1 MDEEEQKEDGI
12 KDIKE
17 VFYDN
22 LDNWP
27 TETIKKNLFR
37 LRPEEGAEVYLNLSE
52 GYHDITNQG
61 LEVEKKFRPK
71 VTIRTQ
77 ELKTELD
84 RWKIGGGAF
93 FRVVAD
99 SPNLNTAMK
108 LCIQYFIVWTR
119 QLFPFQFSFL
129 SIPFFIATLFL
140 SQFTLE
146 YQPGSATLGT
156 YLTFLITGLIFI
168 CLGLWTYIEG
178 MYKRFIK
185 GYKSWKT
192 VPDSM
197 IGFVIPG
204 IFFWTTALEYAIYN
218 LTSTTD
224 IATLIPVSAW
234 LSVLIGVIVLFIGT
248 DAFLRG
254 EKSYVEKFSH
264 PMDYA
269 PLMLYLYK
277 NKAGNWDIEGT
288 QFDYFHYKT
297 SFVPKEK
304 LSYKEDEDEKKEHPW
319 FLIDRSWHAFREY
332 IKPNIMIRL
341 FANVVFNIIAW
352 LIIVGVYV
360 IFILEKFWLDIGT
373 LEANFT
379 HPVFFMLIYVLLP
392 IMMVFMLWSISRTR
406 EYKLPIWEDL
416 SEKDDDELTR
426 NHHLSYDRL
435 RILWNLR
442 NREHTGEQRFTEI
455 WSKSDW
461 IEGDSSRL
469 VARVKMQFPFDRYK
483 DWHTLRDTQEELLS
497 LIAVQ
502 TKEEELRKLHA
513 EIAEVKRDLQ
523 KQMIEG
529 IDSIEEEL
537 DEYFD
542 DQKEEI
548 EEEREELKEI
558 LGVIEDEVVEETTT
572 EDIET
577 EEIIE
582 ETEPEVIDTVDEI
595 IEEIEEV
602 TEEVSEPAAEDIF
615 DETEIPDIPDVDE
628 EKEETPIKKDIE
640 DLGVPD
646 LPPVEEDKKEP
657 EEEEEFTIPDIPID
671 VEKEED

>member
-1 MDEEEQKEDGI
+1 MVKEKEEESSIKE
-12 KDIKE
+12 IKE

-27 TETIKKNLFR
+27 TETLKKNLFR

-61 LEVEKKFRPK
+61 LEVERKFRPE

-93 FRVVAD
+93 FRVIGD

-108 LCIQYFIVWTR
+108 LCIQYFIIWTR

-140 SQFTLE
+140 SQFTLA
-146 YQPGSATLGT
+146 YQPEDAVLGT
-156 YLTFLITGLIFI
+156 YLTFLITGLLLI
-168 CLGLWTYIEG
+168 CLGLWTYFEG
-178 MYKRFIK
+178 LYKRFIK

-197 IGFVIPG
+197 IGFVLPG
-204 IFFWTTALEYAIYN
+204 LLLWTTALEYAIYN
-218 LTSTTD
+218 LTSTNL
-224 IATLIPVSAW
+224 IKTLIPISAW
-234 LSVLIGVIVLFIGT
+234 LSLLIGAVVLFIGT

-269 PLMLYLYK
+269 PLLLYLNK

-297 SFVPKEK
+297 SFITKEK
-304 LSYKEDEDEKKEHPW
+304 LSFKEEDEKKEHPW

-341 FANVVFNIIAW
+341 FANVIFNIIAW
-352 LIIVGVYV
+352 LIIVGVYAIFV
-360 IFILEKFWLDIGT
+360 IEKFWLDIGT
-373 LEANFT
+373 LESNFT
-379 HPVFFMLIYVLLP
+379 HPVFFVLIYILLP
-392 IMMVFMLWSISRTR
+392 IMAVFMLWSISRTR
-406 EYKLPIWEDL
+406 EYKLNIWEDL
-416 SEKDDDELTR
+416 SEKDDDELIR

-442 NREHTGEQRFTEI
+442 NREHTGEQRFTEL
-455 WSKSDW
+455 WSKTNW

-469 VARVKMQFPFDRYK
+469 VARVKLQFPFDRYK

-513 EIAEVKRDLQ
+513 EIADVKRDLQ

-542 DQKEEI
+542 EQKEEL
-548 EEEREELKEI
+548 EEERAELKEK
-558 LGVIEDEVVEETTT
+558 LGAIEDVVVEETRT
-572 EDIET
+572 EDI
-577 EEIIE
+577 
-582 ETEPEVIDTVDEI
+582 DTVEEV
-595 IEEIEEV
+595 IEEIEEPIIEEV
-602 TEEVSEPAAEDIF
+602 TEPTTEEVFAE
-615 DETEIPDIPDVDE
+615 EEIPDIPEVEAE
-628 EKEETPIKKDIE
+628 EEI
-640 DLGVPD
+640 
-646 LPPVEEDKKEP
+646 PPVEEAEDLGIPDVPTIEEVKE
-657 EEEEEFTIPDIPID
+657 ETVDEEEEFTIPDIPID

>member
-1 MDEEEQKEDGI
+1 MVEEEQKENGI

-93 FRVVAD
+93 FRVIGD

-108 LCIQYFIVWTR
+108 LCIQYVIVWTR

-140 SQFTLE
+140 SQFALA
-146 YQPGSATLGT
+146 YQPESATLGT
-156 YLTFLITGLIFI
+156 YLTFLITGLLFI
-168 CLGLWTYIEG
+168 CLGLWTYFEG
-178 MYKRFIK
+178 IYKRFIK

-197 IGFVIPG
+197 IGFVLPG
-204 IFFWTTALEYAIYN
+204 LLFWTTALEYAIYN
-218 LTSTTD
+218 LTSTTL
-224 IATLIPVSAW
+224 IKTLIPVSAW
-234 LSVLIGVIVLFIGT
+234 LLLLIGAVVLFIGT

-269 PLMLYLYK
+269 PLMLYLNK
-277 NKAGNWDIEGT
+277 NKAGGWDIEGT

-297 SFVPKEK
+297 SFIPKEK
-304 LSYKEDEDEKKEHPW
+304 LSFNEEDEKNEHPS

-332 IKPNIMIRL
+332 IKPNIIIRL
-341 FANVVFNIIAW
+341 FANVIFNIIAW
-352 LIIVGVYV
+352 LLIVGVYAIFV
-360 IFILEKFWLDIGT
+360 IEKFWLDIGT

-379 HPVFFMLIYVLLP
+379 RPVFFILIYVLLP
-392 IMMVFMLWSISRTR
+392 IIVVFMLWSISRTR
-406 EYKLPIWEDL
+406 EYKLNIWEDL
-416 SEKDDDELTR
+416 SEKDDDEIIR

-442 NREHTGEQRFTEI
+442 NREHTGEQRFTEL

-469 VARVKMQFPFDRYK
+469 IARVKLQFPFERYK

-502 TKEEELRKLHA
+502 TKEEELRNLHA

-523 KQMIEG
+523 KQMMEG

-542 DQKEEI
+542 EQKEEL
-548 EEEREELKEI
+548 EEERAELKEK
-558 LGVIEDEVVEETTT
+558 LGAIEDVVVEETKT
-572 EDIET
+572 E
-577 EEIIE
+577 
-582 ETEPEVIDTVDEI
+582 V
-595 IEEIEEV
+595 IEEIEEPV
-602 TEEVSEPAAEDIF
+602 IEEVTEPTTEEVFEE
-615 DETEIPDIPDVDE
+615 EEIPDIPEV
-628 EKEETPIKKDIE
+628 EKEI
-640 DLGVPD
+640 
-646 LPPVEEDKKEP
+646 PPVEEDLGIPDVPTIEEVKEEP
-657 EEEEEFTIPDIPID
+657 VDEEEEFTIPDIPID

>member
-1 MDEEEQKEDGI
+1 MVEEEKKEDGI
-12 KDIKE
+12 RDIKE

-108 LCIQYFIVWTR
+108 LCIQYFIIWTR

-140 SQFTLE
+140 SQFTLA
-146 YQPGSATLGT
+146 YQPENATLGT
-156 YLTFLITGLIFI
+156 YLTFFITGLLFI
-168 CLGLWTYIEG
+168 CLGIWTYFEG
-178 MYKRFIK
+178 LYKRFIK

-197 IGFVIPG
+197 IGFVVPG
-204 IFFWTTALEYAIYN
+204 LFFLTTALEYAIYN
-218 LTSTTD
+218 LTSTNL
-224 IATLIPVSAW
+224 IKTLIPVSAW
-234 LSVLIGVIVLFIGT
+234 LSLLIGAVVLFIGT

-297 SFVPKEK
+297 SFISKEK
-304 LSYKEDEDEKKEHPW
+304 LSFNEEDEKNEHPW

-360 IFILEKFWLDIGT
+360 IYVLEKFWLDIGT
-373 LEANFT
+373 LESNFT

-392 IMMVFMLWSISRTR
+392 IMVVFMLWSISRTR
-406 EYKLPIWEDL
+406 EYKLDIWEEL
-416 SEKDDDELTR
+416 SEKDDDTIIA

-442 NREHTGEQRFTEI
+442 NREHTGEQRFTEL
-455 WSKSDW
+455 WSKSNW

-513 EIAEVKRDLQ
+513 EIADVKKDLQ

-542 DQKEEI
+542 DQKEELD
-548 EEEREELKEI
+548 EERAELKEK
-558 LGVIEDEVVEETTT
+558 LGAIEDTVIEEIETVEET
-572 EDIET
+572 
-577 EEIIE
+577 IE
-582 ETEPEVIDTVDEI
+582 EVEAEVVDTVDEI
-595 IEEIEEV
+595 IEEIEEA
-602 TEEVSEPAAEDIF
+602 TEDEEEPLIEEII
-615 DETEIPDIPDVDE
+615 EEYEIPDIPDTDKEEEVAPI
-628 EKEETPIKKDIE
+628 EKELE
-640 DLGVPD
+640 DLGIPD
-646 LPPVEEDKKEP
+646 IPAIEETEDEP
-657 EEEEEFTIPDIPID
+657 AEEEEFTIPDIPID